1 MKRNLIYI
9 VFAVIMFI
17 LITDEQQVNRF
28 NYIDEVEGRS
38 LYRDNV
44 LSNEK
49 EVIME
54 SEYTYDFSDQ
64 WDIIIL
70 QFMEEHR

>member
-17 LITDEQQVNRF
+17 LVTDEQQVNRF

-38 LYRDNV
+38 LYRNNV

-64 WDIIIL
+64 WDIILL

>member
-17 LITDEQQVNRF
+17 LVTDEQQVNRF

-54 SEYTYDFSDQ
+54 SEYTYDFTEQ
-64 WDIIIL
+64 WDIILL

>member
-17 LITDEQQVNRF
+17 LVTDEQQANRF

-49 EVIME
+49 VVIME

-64 WDIIIL
+64 WDIILL

>member
-17 LITDEQQVNRF
+17 LVTDEQQVNRF

-64 WDIIIL
+64 WDIILL

>member
-17 LITDEQQVNRF
+17 LVTDEQQVNRF

-49 EVIME
+49 VVIME

-64 WDIIIL
+64 WDIILL